1 MDCLK
6 AQDNMNENSAT
17 SMGGTNVR
25 FRSSNLDL
33 DKYAKSNKRIKPM
46 GEGN

>member
-6 AQDNMNENSAT
+6 AQDDMNEKSAT
-17 SMGGTNVR
+17 STDGTNVR

-33 DKYAKSNKRIKPM
+33 DKYAKPNKRIKSM